1 MLADLHLHS
10 TCSDGTLEPL
20 ELAHV
25 CRARG
30 LEAIAVTDHDAW
42 EQNEQLGRAE
52 LPAGLIHVPGIEIS
66 TGHAGT
72 GLGFHMLGY
81 ALTPDAAFRETLDSL
96 RRAREIRVRDYE
108 VALAAIGV
116 TIDAGRILVG
126 ATSPGKPDVVRDA
139 LRRQENAAKLRRDGV
154 DDIGSFIRAYLEDGG
169 PAHVPKLK
177 VETAAAVRAVRR
189 CGGRAVWAHPGLD
202 LRAYEETAR
211 RQRVLHEV
219 LDELVAAGL
228 EGVETINYAH
238 TAEEVEWLSAVVED
252 RGLRWTAGSDFHDFE
267 DKDTNRI
274 LSDCDQDIFWLIG

>member
-10 TCSDGTLEPL
+10 TCSDGTLDPL
-20 ELAHV
+20 ELAQV

-30 LEAIAVTDHDAW
+30 IEAIAVTDHDAL
-42 EQNEQLGRAE
+42 EQNERLGRAE

-81 ALTPDAAFRETLDSL
+81 ALTPDAAFREMLDGL

-139 LRRQENAAKLRRDGV
+139 LGREENAAKLRRDGV

-177 VETAAAVRAVRR
+177 VETTAAVRAIRR

-202 LRAYEETAR
+202 LRAYQETAR

-238 TAEEVEWLSAVVED
+238 TAEEIEWLSEVVGD

-267 DKDTNRI
+267 DRDTNRI
-274 LSDCDQDIFWLIG
+274 LSDCDQDISWLIE